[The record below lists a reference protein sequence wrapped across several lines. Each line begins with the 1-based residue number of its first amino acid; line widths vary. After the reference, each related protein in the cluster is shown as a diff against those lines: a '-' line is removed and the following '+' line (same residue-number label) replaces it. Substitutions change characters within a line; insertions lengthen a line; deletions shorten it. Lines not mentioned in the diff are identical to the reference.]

1 MSTSADRHDIE
12 LARLL
17 DDLSRLRLSAGE
29 WDAVHASLRDIDDD
43 DGTEVVERVS
53 QVVFEANVQ
62 GRFHGGRA
70 RSTLPPTKQTSALP
84 WVGLFCALL
93 LLAVGGALGG
103 GVVLLIVAALA
114 AGVFVVAF
122 AGSRVAHRDRSR
134 GSSDEPTEPPEA
146 APSAV
151 VAEITRLRP

>member
-1 MSTSADRHDIE
+1 MSDAADRRDVE

-17 DDLSRLRLSAGE
+17 DDLARLRLPPTE
-29 WDAVHASLRDIDDD
+29 WDAVQSSLRDIGPGEED
-43 DGTEVVERVS
+43 VVSRVS

-70 RSTLPPTKQTSALP
+70 ASTLPPTKQTSALP
-84 WVGLFCALL
+84 WVGLLCAFL

-114 AGVFVVAF
+114 LGVFVVAF
-122 AGSRVAHRDRSR
+122 AGSRVAHRDRS
-134 GSSDEPTEPPEA
+134 GGDDEPSEPA
-146 APSAV
+146 APAPPGV
-151 VAEITRLRP
+151 VSEISRLRA

>member
-1 MSTSADRHDIE
+1 MSASSERHRVE
-12 LARLL
+12 LSRLL
-17 DDLSRLRLSAGE
+17 DDLARLRLPPADWEQVGPSLAAIDPRSV
-29 WDAVHASLRDIDDD
+29 DAVEA
-43 DGTEVVERVS
+43 VS

-70 RSTLPPTKQTSALP
+70 ASTLPPTKQTSALP
-84 WVGLFCALL
+84 WVGLVCALV

-122 AGSRVAHRDRSR
+122 AGSRVAHRGPKES
-134 GSSDEPTEPPEA
+134 GPPSDEAPVPAPPV
-146 APSAV
+146 V
-151 VAEITRLRP
+151 VAEISRLRP

>member
-17 DDLSRLRLSAGE
+17 DDLSRLRLTAGE
-29 WDAVHASLRDIDDD
+29 WDAVHTSLRTIDDD
-43 DGTEVVERVS
+43 GPEVVERVS

-134 GSSDEPTEPPEA
+134 GSSDGPTEPPEA

>member
-1 MSTSADRHDIE
+1 MSTSSDRHDIE

-17 DDLSRLRLSAGE
+17 DDLSRLRLTAGE
-29 WDAVHASLRDIDDD
+29 WEGVHSSLRSIDDS
-43 DGTEVVERVS
+43 EAVVEQVS

-70 RSTLPPTKQTSALP
+70 KSTLPPTKQTSALP
-84 WVGLFCALL
+84 WVGLACALL

-114 AGVFVVAF
+114 VGVFVVAF
-122 AGSRVAHRDRSR
+122 AGSKVAHRDRSK

-146 APSAV
+146 APPSV
-151 VAEITRLRP
+151 VAEISRLRP

>member
-17 DDLSRLRLSAGE
+17 DDLSRLRLTASE
-29 WDAVHASLRDIDDD
+29 WDAVHSSLRAIDDH
-43 DGTEVVERVS
+43 GPEVVERVS

-122 AGSRVAHRDRSR
+122 AGSRVAHRDRAR
-134 GSSDEPTEPPEA
+134 GTSDEPTEPPVA

>member
-12 LARLL
+12 LSRLL
-17 DDLSRLRLSAGE
+17 DDLSRLRLTASE
-29 WDAVHASLRDIDDD
+29 WDEVHSSLQSIG
-43 DGTEVVERVS
+43 DGPEVVERVS

-151 VAEITRLRP
+151 VAEISRLRP

>member
-1 MSTSADRHDIE
+1 MSPTADRRDVE
-12 LARLL
+12 LSRLL
-17 DDLSRLRLSAGE
+17 DDLARLRLPEDDWERVTRDLAPVVAG
-29 WDAVHASLRDIDDD
+29 ADD
-43 DGTEVVERVS
+43 TVERVS
-53 QVVFEANVQ
+53 QIVFEANVQ

-70 RSTLPPTKQTSALP
+70 ASTLPPTKQTSALP

-122 AGSRVAHRDRSR
+122 AGSRVAHRPRPGAADAEKS
-134 GSSDEPTEPPEA
+134 GPPVP
-146 APSAV
+146 APPGV
-151 VAEITRLRP
+151 VREISRLRP

>member
-17 DDLSRLRLSAGE
+17 DDLSRLRLTAGE
-29 WDAVHASLRDIDDD
+29 WDAVHTSLLTIDD
-43 DGTEVVERVS
+43 GPEVVERVS

-114 AGVFVVAF
+114 VGVFVVAF

-134 GSSDEPTEPPEA
+134 GSSDEPTEPPEP

-151 VAEITRLRP
+151 VAEISRLRP

>member
-1 MSTSADRHDIE
+1 MSATADRRDVE
-12 LARLL
+12 LSRLL
-17 DDLSRLRLSAGE
+17 DDLSKLRLPADDWNAVGRDLAPIAG
-29 WDAVHASLRDIDDD
+29 DADD
-43 DGTEVVERVS
+43 VVERVS
-53 QVVFEANVQ
+53 QIVFEANVQ

-70 RSTLPPTKQTSALP
+70 ASTLPPTKQTSALP

-122 AGSRVAHRDRSR
+122 AGSRVAHRPRPGADAVDDT
-134 GSSDEPTEPPEA
+134 GPPVP
-146 APSAV
+146 APPAV
-151 VAEITRLRP
+151 VAEISRLRP

>member
-1 MSTSADRHDIE
+1 MSATERRDVE
-12 LARLL
+12 LSRLL
-17 DDLSRLRLSAGE
+17 DDLSRLRLPTEE
-29 WDAVHASLRDIDDD
+29 WEIVSRDLALVGGDADDTVD
-43 DGTEVVERVS
+43 RVS
-53 QVVFEANVQ
+53 QIVFEANVQ

-70 RSTLPPTKQTSALP
+70 ASTLPPTKQTSALP

-122 AGSRVAHRDRSR
+122 AGSRVAHRPRPGADDLDDA
-134 GSSDEPTEPPEA
+134 GPPVA
-146 APSAV
+146 APPDV
-151 VAEITRLRP
+151 VTQISRLRP